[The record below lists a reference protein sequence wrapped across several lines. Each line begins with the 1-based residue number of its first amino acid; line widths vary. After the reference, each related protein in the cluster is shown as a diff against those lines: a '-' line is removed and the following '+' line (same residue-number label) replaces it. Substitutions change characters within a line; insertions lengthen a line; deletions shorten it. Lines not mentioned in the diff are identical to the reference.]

1 MAIDAAL
8 VARLFDLGEPR
19 SEPVPLVGNGT
30 AGAWRLDTGTGR
42 WVVKA
47 ARAVRPWEFAAMRDA
62 GDLERAAIS
71 AGVRVPRPLA
81 PRGESAGY
89 WAAVPGGPEYVRV
102 SEWVP
107 GRQPRIPADKW
118 LAGWLGESVAA
129 MAAAAPPAT
138 ADQGRGYA
146 LSDLSEWRERLG
158 RAADVIGPEA
168 AGRLLAAVQEGIQIV
183 EAGLA
188 TAPGFVLC
196 HRDISFRNILLT
208 GRGPA
213 LIDFDLAGPE
223 VPWWELVHFAF
234 LLACAAL
241 GDDEPEPALIEAA
254 VSAYTERG
262 GPVGTADAVA
272 FTGLLRGMLEWAA
285 GNLALAGPPGRGGT
299 VKPSVRAEAV
309 ARLADAAEVL
319 PVIVRSIDRWANL
332 LESAST

>member
-47 ARAVRPWEFAAMRDA
+47 ARAAEPWEFAAMRDS
-62 GDLERAAIS
+62 GDLERAALS
-71 AGVRVPRPLA
+71 AGVRVARPLE

-89 WAAVPGGPEYVRV
+89 WAAVPGGSEYVRV
-102 SEWVP
+102 SEWTP
-107 GRQPRIPADKW
+107 GRQPCIPADKW
-118 LAGWLGESVAA
+118 LAEWLGESVAA
-129 MAAAAPPAT
+129 MAAAVPPA
-138 ADQGRGYA
+138 AVDQGRGYS
-146 LSDLSEWRERLG
+146 LRDLPEWRERLG
-158 RAADVIGPEA
+158 RAAAVIGPVP
-168 AGRLLAAVQEGIQIV
+168 AGRLLAAVEEGTAIV

-234 LLACAAL
+234 LLACTSL

-254 VSAYTERG
+254 VSAYAERG
-262 GPVGTADAVA
+262 GQVGTAEAVA

-285 GNLALAGPPGRGGT
+285 YNLALAGPPGRGDV

-309 ARLADAAEVL
+309 ARLAEAAKVL